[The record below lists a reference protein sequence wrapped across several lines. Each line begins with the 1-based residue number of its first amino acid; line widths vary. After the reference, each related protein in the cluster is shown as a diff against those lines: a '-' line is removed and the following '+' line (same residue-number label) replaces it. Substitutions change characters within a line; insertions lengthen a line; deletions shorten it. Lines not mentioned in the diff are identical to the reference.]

1 MNMAVQVVEEVEMGV
16 LLISYFLD
24 HTQYP
29 ACI

>member
-1 MNMAVQVVEEVEMGV
+1 MDVAVQVVEEVEMGI

>member
-1 MNMAVQVVEEVEMGV
+1 MDMVVQVVEEVEMGI
-16 LLISYFLD
+16 LISYFLN